1 MKLILRLLAGIFG
14 GLLVGMFGPEA
25 LIRLFLTAQNLLGQL
40 IGFVIPLIIL
50 FFISSGIANLPGSS
64 GSLLGRT
71 VAVAYGS
78 TLTAGILAF
87 FIAST
92 LVPMLASGGEIGSV
106 DGGGLTGYIDLQVD
120 PIFGVMT
127 ALVMAFTLGL
137 GASAAGT
144 KTIKLCLDEG
154 RDIVDKM
161 LANVIIPMLPIYI
174 AGVFA
179 GFGAD
184 GSVFETLRTFG
195 IVLIMAIAMH
205 WLYISVLFIATGMR
219 AGRSPLALVKNM
231 IPAYLTA
238 LGTMSSAATIP
249 VTLRQAKENG
259 VNNEVANFS
268 IPLFAS
274 IHLAGSTITLT
285 TCAIAVM
292 YMMPGMAI
300 PGLAQVVPFIMM
312 LGVVMIAAPG
322 VPGGAVMSA
331 LGLLTSMFGFGEA
344 AIALMIALYMAQD
357 SFGTAC
363 NITCDGALS
372 MWVDSMREPQAEQTA
387 A

>member
-1 MKLILRLLAGIFG
+1 
-14 GLLVGMFGPEA
+14 
-25 LIRLFLTAQNLLGQL
+25 
-40 IGFVIPLIIL
+40 
-50 FFISSGIANLPGSS
+50 
-64 GSLLGRT
+64 
-71 VAVAYGS
+71 
-78 TLTAGILAF
+78 
-87 FIAST
+87 
-92 LVPMLASGGEIGSV
+92 
-106 DGGGLTGYIDLQVD
+106 
-120 PIFGVMT
+120 MT
-127 ALVMAFTLGL
+127 ALVLAFTLGL
-137 GASAAGT
+137 GSSAIGS

-161 LANVIIPMLPIYI
+161 LAKVIIPLLPIYI

-195 IVLIMAIAMH
+195 IVLVLALAMH
-205 WLYISVLFIATGMR
+205 WVYITVLFIVTGMR
-219 AGRSPLALVKNM
+219 AGRSPLTLIKNM

-292 YMMPGMAI
+292 FMMPGMEM
-300 PGLAQVVPFIMM
+300 PTLTQVIPFIMM

-344 AIALMIALYMAQD
+344 AVALMIALYMAQD

-372 MWVDSMREPQAEQTA
+372 MWVDSMREPQAKPRTA
-387 A
+387 